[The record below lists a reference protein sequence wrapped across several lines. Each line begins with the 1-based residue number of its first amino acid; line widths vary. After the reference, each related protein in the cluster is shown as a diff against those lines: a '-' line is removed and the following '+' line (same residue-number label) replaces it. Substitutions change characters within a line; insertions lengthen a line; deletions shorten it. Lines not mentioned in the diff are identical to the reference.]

1 MSNLSLFGIG
11 LEYRALFDLIENDL
25 EVNEET
31 GEITDNSEQFKQLF
45 NGLNTTF
52 EDKLDNCQRYCITL
66 DGEAEILA
74 NEIKRLQAR
83 KKAIENKKDRLKK
96 EMLSAIKVSG
106 NEKIKTSLYNFNIK
120 HSEAVNIV
128 DEDLLSRIYLRISYN
143 ADKTKLK
150 RKTKNSEAEKI
161 TNEDLLARTYLRIKY
176 EADKTKIKEAIK
188 NGEVVEG
195 ASLVQNESLTVK

>member
-1 MSNLSLFGIG
+1 MSSLSLFNIG

-31 GEITDNSEQFKQLF
+31 GEIADNSEQFKQLF
-45 NGLNTTF
+45 EGLNTTF

-83 KKAIENKKDRLKK
+83 KKAIENKKDRLRK

-106 NEKIKTSLYNFNIK
+106 NEKIKTSLYSFNIK
-120 HSEAVNIV
+120 HSEAVSV
-128 DEDLLSRIYLRISYN
+128 
-143 ADKTKLK
+143 
-150 RKTKNSEAEKI
+150 
-161 TNEDLLARTYLRIKY
+161 TNEDLLERKYLRMKF